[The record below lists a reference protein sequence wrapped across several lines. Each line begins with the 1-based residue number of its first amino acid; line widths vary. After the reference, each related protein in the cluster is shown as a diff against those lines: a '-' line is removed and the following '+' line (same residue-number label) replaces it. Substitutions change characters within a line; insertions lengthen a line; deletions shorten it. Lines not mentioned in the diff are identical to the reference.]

1 VLYLHGGGYMACSPK
16 THRPITGAYAN
27 RGLEVFAADY
37 HLAPEHPFPAAVDD
51 ALAAYKGLLDSGVAP
66 GRLSVSGDSAGGGLA
81 LATLL
86 AVKAAGLPMPSSA
99 VVFSP
104 WTDLAITG
112 ETVRTNLQRDAMLA
126 GTLLKDGA
134 AFYLNGADAKNPLAS
149 PLYGDLAG
157 LPPVLIHVGEAEV
170 LRDDSTRFAARA
182 TEAGVAV
189 SLKIWDGMPHVWQL
203 FQFMLPEARAAMDE
217 AASFAKAQFT

>member
-1 VLYLHGGGYMACSPK
+1 
-16 THRPITGAYAN
+16 
-27 RGLEVFAADY
+27 
-37 HLAPEHPFPAAVDD
+37 
-51 ALAAYKGLLDSGVAP
+51 
-66 GRLSVSGDSAGGGLA
+66 
-81 LATLL
+81 
-86 AVKAAGLPMPSSA
+86 
-99 VVFSP
+99 
-104 WTDLAITG
+104 LAITG